1 MKEVRHSRNFKF
13 IASLCLCFTVV
24 VENVIIGLPDPAP
37 CAMPSSWNYKPKQT
51 LPARTCLQSGI
62 LLQQQKLTNTLTQV
76 ENSVSIHN
84 IYDPSRKGAY
94 MMKNPQV
101 FLHIINHCAAFSHVS
116 SFFNTEICPALLT
129 SYDAFYFSESIGPFR
144 ATELNFGI
152 TEKKHFPYFVLI
164 PIQM

>member
-1 MKEVRHSRNFKF
+1 MVEVRHSGNFKF
-13 IASLCLCFTVV
+13 IASLCLCFPVV
-24 VENVIIGLPDPAP
+24 VENVIIGFPDP
-37 CAMPSSWNYKPKQT
+37 AMPSSWNYKPQQT
-51 LPARTCLQSGI
+51 LPARSCLQSGI

-84 IYDPSRKGAY
+84 IYDPSRKGSY

-116 SFFNTEICPALLT
+116 SFFNTEIFPALLT
-129 SYDAFYFSESIGPFR
+129 SNDAFYFSESIGPFR
-144 ATELNFGI
+144 VTELNFGI
-152 TEKKHFPYFVLI
+152 TEKKHFLYFVLI